1 MGNQDSAA
9 QHWADRFAEQ
19 VLESRPA
26 PTGPWTVATGISPSG
41 PFHVGHLREIL
52 TGDAIAR
59 SLRDKGHQARLV
71 FIVDNLDPLRKVYPF
86 LDAEVYEP
94 LVGKPLAEVPAPDGP
109 GGYDDYFLAPFLEAL
124 DKLRVEA
131 EVRRASE
138 MYRDGTMDDVVFTA
152 LEQRDR
158 IAGIIE
164 RITGREV
171 ESDWSPWNPRCPETG
186 RIVQGR
192 VVEHDRAAGRIRFLS
207 PNTGGTVHEAGPRD
221 GGKLTWRVDWPAR
234 WKALEV
240 RVEPFGKDHA
250 SRGGSYDTGEA
261 LAREVF
267 GIEPPPPLVYEW
279 ISLKGQGDMAASKGN
294 VLEPS
299 LLLEMVPP
307 EALRYMVMKARPAR
321 AIRFD
326 PGLPL
331 LSLVDEVDDASARGR
346 DERALELSRAAGFR
360 PVGVPFKHMVLV
372 AQIAGF
378 DPDRAMEILA
388 RGGYHDLE
396 REAVAE
402 RVAMARRWLDSF
414 APEEVRFEVPE
425 QIPETV
431 AQLDGDQKTFLA
443 SLAERLEDQRD
454 PEAIHA
460 LIRELAGS
468 DPDGPG
474 TKRAF
479 QAIYHALL
487 GRDRGPRAAN
497 FIAFLGPA
505 RVAERFREA
514 ASH

>member
-1 MGNQDSAA
+1 MATNGNA
-9 QHWADRFAEQ
+9 QAHWADRFVEQ
-19 VLESRPA
+19 LLDSRTPPA
-26 PTGPWTVATGISPSG
+26 GPWTVATGISPSG

-52 TGDAIAR
+52 TGDAVAR
-59 SLRDKGHQARLV
+59 SLREKGHEARLV

-86 LDAEVYEP
+86 LDAAVYEP
-94 LVGKPLAEVPAPDGP
+94 LVGRPLAEVPAPEGE
-109 GGYDDYFLAPFLEAL
+109 GSYDEYFLAPFLDAL
-124 DKLRVEA
+124 HKLRVDA

-158 IAGIIE
+158 IAEIIA
-164 RITGREV
+164 RITKREV
-171 ESDWSPWNPRCPETG
+171 LEDWSPWNPRCPRTG

-192 VVEHDRAAGRIRFLS
+192 VIDHDRAAGLIRFLS
-207 PNTGGTVHEAGPRD
+207 PHTGDTVHEAGPRD

-267 GIEPPPPLVYEW
+267 DIEPPPPLIYEW

-307 EALRYMVMKARPAR
+307 EALRYMVMKARPVR

-346 DERALELSRAAGFR
+346 DERALQLSRAAGFK

-372 AQIAGF
+372 AQIAGY
-378 DPDRAMEILA
+378 DPDRALEILA
-388 RGGYHDLE
+388 RGGYHGLD

-402 RVAMARRWLDSF
+402 RIAMAARWIESF
-414 APEEVRFEVPE
+414 APEDVRVEVPDR
-425 QIPETV
+425 IPASVTD
-431 AQLDGDQKTFLA
+431 LDADQKAFLRQ
-443 SLAERLEDQRD
+443 LAERLPGQEDPD
-454 PEAIHA
+454 AIHE
-460 LIRELAGS
+460 LIRQLAVAE
-468 DPDGPG
+468 PDGPG

-479 QAIYHALL
+479 EAIYHALL
-487 GRDRGPRAAN
+487 GRDRGPRAAS
-497 FIAFLGPA
+497 FIAFLGPEQ
-505 RVAERFREA
+505 VAERLRAA
-514 ASH
+514 ASR